1 MKKKFAILIIMLSGV
16 VVNVFLLAVLTT
28 EGILSH
34 ADLWKII
41 FASAFGAVIVEKL
54 IK

>member
-1 MKKKFAILIIMLSGV
+1 LSGV
-16 VVNVFLLAVLTT
+16 VVNVFLLSVLTV

-41 FASAFGAVIVEKL
+41 FTSAFGAVIVDRI